1 MPMKK
6 VGYVYCNAAGEIDFI
21 KDTECGDI
29 EFTSLQKTLRS
40 AKKDADLHGG
50 SYLKIRPVFMET
62 KQ

>member
-6 VGYVYCNAAGEIDFI
+6 VGYVYCNAAREIDFF
-21 KDTECGDI
+21 KDEEYGDI

-50 SYLKIRPVFMET
+50 GYLKIRPVFMET